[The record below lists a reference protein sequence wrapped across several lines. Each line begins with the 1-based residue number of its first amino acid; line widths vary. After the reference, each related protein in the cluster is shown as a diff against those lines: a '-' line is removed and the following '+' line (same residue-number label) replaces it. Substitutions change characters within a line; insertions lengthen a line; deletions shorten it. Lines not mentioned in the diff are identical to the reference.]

1 MASIRTKLAAWI
13 WGSDSQDRAL
23 LAKLDVTLLPY
34 FSLIWFLFGV
44 TRASYSS
51 AYISG
56 MKEALNFQGKEY
68 NYMNTAYLVV
78 YAVCQMPGTSLLT
91 VVRPKYVFV
100 TANVTW
106 SVLTLITYKMT
117 HAWQVI
123 LLNAIEGGFSAIA
136 YVGAHFILGSWYR
149 RSELG
154 IRAAVFC
161 VFGQLGTMS
170 GGWIQAG
177 LLKSLAGNGG
187 LPAWKWIFIIVSVMT
202 VPVALFGKFLDPYLF
217 GNITRI
223 PNRKRFAGWVFIPD
237 LPVHRAAWFLNNE
250 QKEHAVNR
258 LGSLRKQTWD
268 TTVFRRVLLSWQF
281 WLLPFIFML
290 YSLCVQM
297 LQNNVMAYWMAS
309 RGYTKIQQNN
319 YPTGIYASAI
329 FGTILYAV
337 ISDKLKSRWE
347 VSIAIGLTFVIGS
360 AILVSSP
367 STDAGYFIA
376 FYLLGT
382 TFAPQAVWY
391 SWMADVTSH
400 DFQLRAITTGFMN
413 SFDFAFVTWWPLI
426 FYPATAAP
434 DFHKGYIASLVTG
447 ALTLPFI
454 LLIAY
459 LEKRDRGRGL
469 IGRVT
474 TTNSLA
480 EEDALV
486 QGNGPDKARNTS
498 ASARRSELSI

>member
-1 MASIRTKLAAWI
+1 MGAATTRLAIWL
-13 WGSDSQDRAL
+13 WGSDAKDRAL

-56 MKEALNFQGKEY
+56 MKEALGFHGKQY
-68 NYMNTAYLVV
+68 NYMSTAYLVV

-91 VVRPKYVFV
+91 IVRPKYVFV
-100 TANVTW
+100 TANLTW
-106 SVLTLITYKMT
+106 SILTLITYKMT

-136 YVGAHFILGSWYR
+136 YVGAQFILGSWYK

-161 VFGQLGTMS
+161 VFGQLGTMA

-177 LLKSLAGNGG
+177 LLATLAGKGG
-187 LPAWKWIFIIVSVMT
+187 LPAWKWIFIIVSVIT
-202 VPVALFGKFLDPYLF
+202 IPVALF
-217 GNITRI
+217 
-223 PNRKRFAGWVFIPD
+223 GWVFIPD
-237 LPVHRAAWFLNNE
+237 LPAHRAAWYLSPE
-250 QKEHAVNR
+250 EKEHAATR
-258 LGSLRKQTWD
+258 LGALRKQSWD
-268 TTVFRRVLLSWQF
+268 VTVFKRVLLSWQF

-309 RGYTKIQQNN
+309 RGYTTIQQNN
-319 YPTGIYASAI
+319 YPTGIYATAI
-329 FGTILYAV
+329 VGTLAYAM
-337 ISDKLKSRWE
+337 ISDKLQSRWE

-360 AILVSSP
+360 SILVSSP
-367 STDAGYFIA
+367 STDAGYFFA

-391 SWMADVTSH
+391 SWMADVTGH

-413 SFDFAFVTWWPLI
+413 SFDFAFVTWWPLV

-434 DFHKGYIASLVTG
+434 NFHKGYVASLVTG

-454 LLIAY
+454 GLIAY
-459 LEKRDRGRGL
+459 LEKRDRARGV
-469 IGRVT
+469 IGRIEADESIGDETDRLRGDEPGKPVDAPV
-474 TTNSLA
+474 NVRAA
-480 EEDALV
+480 ELHV
-486 QGNGPDKARNTS
+486 
-498 ASARRSELSI
+498 